1 MRGADS
7 PTKSGG
13 KAEEKAAMVA
23 VVIVEG
29 GTERWKVSLSVEARI
44 CPARPERVKADIVLV
59 KIVGD

>member
-1 MRGADS
+1 
-7 PTKSGG
+7 
-13 KAEEKAAMVA
+13 MVA